1 MQKRLLP
8 LLAIAA
14 TPSALPAAQA
24 LQSSSHQEG
33 RDGNSRPNII
43 YIMSDDHAYQAI
55 SAYGHPVGRLAPT
68 PNIDRIAREGVR
80 FEQSFVENSLSSPS
94 RACLITGLYS
104 HQNGQQML
112 LEGID
117 STRTFFSELLQQAG
131 YQTCMIGKWHL
142 MCEPKGFDRFHVLW
156 DQGTYFNPEFK
167 SEQSGGKYIREE
179 GYATDLITDHAIE
192 FMEQRDPSKPF
203 CMLVHHKAPHRSW
216 FPDVKHLGMYDTTT
230 FPLPETMWDDYST
243 RGSAAHTQ
251 KMEIDKDMELS
262 LDLKVDSVGRPVD
275 RFGKTIAEYGR
286 LNEEQRKAYEHY
298 FGARYDRFQHDSLTG
313 RALVEWKYQTYLRD
327 YLSVIHSIDENV
339 GRLLRYLDEHGLSE
353 NTIVIYASDQGFY
366 LGEHGWFDKRFMYE
380 ESLRTPLVMRY
391 PREIPAGMI
400 SKAMVQNI
408 DYAPTFLDYAGVK
421 KPKEMTGRSL
431 RTLFKKSSRGQKK
444 TAAESKFRKSL
455 YYHYYDYPAWHL
467 ARKQEGVRTN
477 RYKLI
482 HFYGQGGERA
492 LEENKYQQMAGTRE
506 NNSFKSMA
514 RSGYITDDP
523 DIDYYELYDLQQDP
537 HELNNIYGQPGTERI
552 TRQLMRQLGQYRKKL
567 QVKEP

>member
-1 MQKRLLP
+1 MHKKVLS
-8 LLAIAA
+8 LLALAGTPAA
-14 TPSALPAAQA
+14 AQHPSTPSVE
-24 LQSSSHQEG
+24 SRNG
-33 RDGNSRPNII
+33 DVRPNII

-80 FEQSFVENSLSSPS
+80 FDKSFVENSLSSPS

-156 DQGTYFNPEFK
+156 DQGSYFNPEFK
-167 SEQSGGKYIREE
+167 SELSGGKYIREE

-192 FMEQRDPSKPF
+192 FMEQRDPGKPF

-216 FPDVKHLGMYDTTT
+216 FPDVKHLGMYDSTT
-230 FPLPETMWDDYST
+230 FPVPETMWDDYAT

-251 KMEIDKDMELS
+251 KMEIDRDMELA

-275 RFGKTIAEYGR
+275 RFGRTIAEYGR
-286 LNEEQRKAYEHY
+286 LNEAQRQAYERY
-298 FGARYDRFQHDSLTG
+298 FGARYDRFQRDSLTG
-313 RALVEWKYQTYLRD
+313 RELVEWKYQTYLRD

-339 GRLLRYLDEHGLSE
+339 GRLLRYLDEHGLAE
-353 NTIVIYASDQGFY
+353 NTIVVYASDQGFY

-391 PREIPAGMI
+391 PKGIPAGMV
-400 SKAMVQNI
+400 SEAMVQNI

-431 RTLFKKSSRGQKK
+431 RTLFKKTSAGQKK
-444 TAAESKFRKSL
+444 TSVERKFRKSL
-455 YYHYYDYPAWHL
+455 YYHYYDYPSWHL
-467 ARKQEGVRTN
+467 TRKHEGVRTG

-482 HFYGQGGERA
+482 HFYGHGGERA
-492 LEENKYQQMAGTRE
+492 LAENKYQQMEGTRE
-506 NNSFKSMA
+506 NNSFQSMM

-523 DIDYYELYDLQQDP
+523 DIDYYELYDLQQDQ
-537 HELNNIYGQPGTERI
+537 HELNNIYGKNGAERI
-552 TRQLMRQLGQYRKKL
+552 TKKLMRLLSKYRKQL
-567 QVKEP
+567 QVND

>member
-1 MQKRLLP
+1 MPNRLLP
-8 LLAIAA
+8 LLAFAA
-14 TPSALPAAQA
+14 TPIASTSAQSPSPVGKGKGGNLP
-24 LQSSSHQEG
+24 
-33 RDGNSRPNII
+33 PNII
-43 YIMSDDHAYQAI
+43 YIMSDDHAFQAV
-55 SAYGHPVGRLAPT
+55 SAYGHPIGRLAPT

-80 FEQSFVENSLSSPS
+80 FDESFVENSLSSPS

-131 YQTCMIGKWHL
+131 YETCMIGKWHL
-142 MCEPKGFDRFHVLW
+142 LCEPKGFDRFHVLY
-156 DQGTYFNPEFK
+156 DQGSYWNPEFK
-167 SEQSGGKYIREE
+167 SETSGGKYVREE

-192 FMEQRDPSKPF
+192 FLDHRDTTKPF

-216 FPDVKHLGMYDTTT
+216 FPDVKYLGMFDEVE
-230 FPLPETMWDDYST
+230 FPMPETMWDDYAT

-251 KMEIDKDMELS
+251 KMSIDKDMELA

-275 RFGKTIAEYGR
+275 RFGQTIAEYGR
-286 LNEEQRKAYEHY
+286 LNAAERKAYERY
-298 FGARYDRFQHDSLTG
+298 FGARHNRFQRDSLTG

-339 GRLLRYLDEHGLSE
+339 GRLLRYLDEHGLAD
-353 NTIVIYASDQGFY
+353 NTIVVYASDQGFY

-391 PREIPAGMI
+391 PREIKAGTV
-400 SKAMVQNI
+400 SHAMVQNI

-421 KPKEMTGRSL
+421 QPKEMTGISL
-431 RTLFKKSSRGQKK
+431 RRVLRSSSKGANGKSAG
-444 TAAESKFRKSL
+444 RKSL

-467 ARKQEGVRTN
+467 ARKQEGVRTD

-482 HFYGQGGERA
+482 HFYGKGGERA
-492 LEENKYQQMAGTRE
+492 LQENKYQQIQGTRE
-506 NNSFKSMA
+506 NGSYRWMRN
-514 RSGYITDDP
+514 SGYITNDP
-523 DIDYYELYDLQQDP
+523 DIDYFELYDLQADP

-552 TRQLMRQLGQYRKKL
+552 TRRLMRLLNGYRKKL
-567 QVKEP
+567 QVTEP